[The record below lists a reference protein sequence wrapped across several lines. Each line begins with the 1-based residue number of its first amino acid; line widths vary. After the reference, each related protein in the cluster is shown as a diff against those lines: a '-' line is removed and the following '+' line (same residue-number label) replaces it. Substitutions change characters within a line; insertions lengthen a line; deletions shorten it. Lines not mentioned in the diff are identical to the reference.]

1 MSERKISS
9 FIDVSPYL
17 PLSLSLSLSFNIIH
31 FVSIMDNGM
40 NVNIDLATKKWRVNM
55 DTASIL
61 RVADGLPMDPKLAK

>member
-55 DTASIL
+55 DTAHLSKSMESL
-61 RVADGLPMDPKLAK
+61 FSCF